1 MWTRVTLIAALLA
14 MSRMAM
20 ALPALPAQ
28 RVEQLGRYDVLLLS
42 EPAGAGLM
50 RHQAIGVFDASP
62 EQVLGVATNVD
73 QYRSYIPGIAAS
85 KTLWQGPTERE
96 VVLEADLP
104 WPLRNLWVQARLEVE
119 REDIGPHTYRVRFD
133 LVRGNMLRYEGSIL
147 IEPFGE
153 GRTAVTYEIL
163 ALPDLR
169 LPRSWL
175 QHAAGRGARTFV
187 HALRSRV
194 NHLHRQGLLQPSLAR
209 AISPRD

>member
-1 MWTRVTLIAALLA
+1 MWTRVALIAALLA
-14 MSRMAM
+14 TSRMAF

-42 EPAGAGLM
+42 EPAGEGLL
-50 RHQAIGVFDASP
+50 RHQAIGVFDATP
-62 EQVLGVATNVD
+62 EQVLGVAANVD
-73 QYRSYIPGIAAS
+73 LYRSYVPGIAAS
-85 KTLWQGPTERE
+85 KTLWQGPTEKE

-104 WPLRNLWVQARLEVE
+104 WPLRNLWVQVRVDVDRAEL
-119 REDIGPHTYRVRFD
+119 GPRTHRVRFS

-194 NHLHRQGLLQPSLAR
+194 NHLMRQGLLQPSLAR
-209 AISPRD
+209 VISPKD